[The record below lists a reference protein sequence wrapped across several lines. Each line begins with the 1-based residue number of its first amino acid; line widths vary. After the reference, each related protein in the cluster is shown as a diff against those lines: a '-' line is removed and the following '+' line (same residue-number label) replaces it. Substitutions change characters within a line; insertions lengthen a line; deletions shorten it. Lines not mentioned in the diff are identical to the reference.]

1 MFHGRLLDNNSHG
14 CESVADL
21 PYPVVLLQGRKSGG
35 DRFIECLGGDLY
47 GVLNVSYIFYRNC
60 ARSVDHKAKRSIF
73 VFCSPQPNRQ
83 FCRASCGLSIND
95 QMRMLEI
102 VC

>member
-1 MFHGRLLDNNSHG
+1 VLD
-14 CESVADL
+14 
-21 PYPVVLLQGRKSGG
+21 
-35 DRFIECLGGDLY
+35 
-47 GVLNVSYIFYRNC
+47 VSDIFYRYC

-73 VFCSPQPNRQ
+73 VFCSPQANRQ